1 VTTASSSVPGRRV
14 QYLIQLILALF
25 KVLLEIYSLHAF
37 QLPLG
42 QLLIHEVGIEEF
54 FDAHGVVLL
63 VFKLRKVV
71 ILAFMFV

>member
-1 VTTASSSVPGRRV
+1 
-14 QYLIQLILALF
+14 
-25 KVLLEIYSLHAF
+25 VLLEIYSLHAF